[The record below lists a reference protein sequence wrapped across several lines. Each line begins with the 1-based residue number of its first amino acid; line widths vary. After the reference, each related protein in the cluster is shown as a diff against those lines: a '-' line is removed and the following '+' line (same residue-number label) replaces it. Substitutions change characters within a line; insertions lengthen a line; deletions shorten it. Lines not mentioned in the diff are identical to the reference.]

1 MVVLAAALIYVVDS
15 HDRQQLAAA
24 FSELSKLLQ
33 EKELKDASLLIFA
46 SKQVR
51 VRHSPVLANH
61 VQACLV
67 ETMLIARICCI
78 IRIAFT
84 AADLC
89 VTRTW
94 SRARASKTSHRS
106 SISSNSAVTAAGTSR
121 RVTRARGRGWRTV
134 WSGSHTS

>member
-1 MVVLAAALIYVVDS
+1 MVWCVLAAALIYVVDS

-51 VRHSPVLANH
+51 VRNGPALAKL

-67 ETMLIARICCI
+67 ETICMLIVWICCTF
-78 IRIAFT
+78 RIALT

-89 VTRTW
+89 VARTW

-121 RVTRARGRGWRTV
+121 RVTRARGRG
-134 WSGSHTS
+134 